1 MLGESSPSG
10 HDQGDKEKELED
22 SEHVQNFSQSVD
34 EWTSGQEDKGT
45 FEASCP
51 GHTGGVT
58 PSPTQTRVTQTEL
71 LSHQAGG
78 GGQSLQQEITK

>member
-34 EWTSGQEDKGT
+34 EWTRGQGD
-45 FEASCP
+45 
-51 GHTGGVT
+51 V
-58 PSPTQTRVTQTEL
+58 
-71 LSHQAGG
+71 
-78 GGQSLQQEITK
+78 

>member
-34 EWTSGQEDKGT
+34 EWTSGQEDKR
-45 FEASCP
+45 
-51 GHTGGVT
+51 
-58 PSPTQTRVTQTEL
+58 TRGRLRLHVPDTREVL
-71 LSHQAGG
+71 HRARPKP
-78 GGQSLQQEITK
+78 E